1 MVVQERTNDTATDTM
16 VLVVVVVDGVE
27 KLVAVEWV
35 LLLNLPLILLLE
47 GGDYSAVRGRKW
59 RT

>member
-47 GGDYSAVRGRKW
+47 GGDYSAVRGRKR